1 MGPPLPS
8 PRARVSPKRIVPSR
22 ALPASVP
29 HPSASKALWLI
40 LVCRDAKGAAKPAWA
55 QDGHPGGQSPGV
67 RCPSPSPVAAPWHPG
82 CAGHPEAVVAVRA
95 ARLCPLRLPVCARA
109 RAGEPGAE
117 GTVTPPG
124 TSISNRKRENK
135 GGYASLL
142 APSKHTACWKRRNP
156 AGSHGSARC
165 LESRLGFYSASVS
178 GYYLLMINKRL
189 GHGK

>member
-1 MGPPLPS
+1 MS
-8 PRARVSPKRIVPSR
+8 PQ
-22 ALPASVP
+22 
-29 HPSASKALWLI
+29 SASSPPEHCRLRCPILWPAKHRGSYWYAGMPRGLQN
-40 LVCRDAKGAAKPAWA
+40 LCR
-55 QDGHPGGQSPGV
+55 HRTETPGI

-82 CAGHPEAVVAVRA
+82 CAGHPWVPPRLWRRQGQLGS
-95 ARLCPLRLPVCARA
+95 ARSGCLFVP
-109 RAGEPGAE
+109 EPGQENWE
-117 GTVTPPG
+117 GKEPNPPPR

-165 LESRLGFYSASVS
+165 LESRLGFYSTSIS
-178 GYYLLMINKRL
+178 GYLLMINKRL